1 MMRAV
6 RHPMNA
12 ALAAF
17 FCFSGL
23 VHGAESMSA
32 SDARVARMGRTVDA
46 DAGAVRF
53 AYPGV
58 SFFVRFQGTSLAV
71 DAASTGDRSY
81 LDVIVDGAVRTLH
94 VEPAGRRL
102 VLADGLPPGAHTVQV
117 LHRSETWHGTVTLA
131 RFATDGGFV
140 APPVLPARRLMF
152 LGDSVTCGEALER
165 TPPGPKQ
172 PAWWNPRVS
181 YGMLAGAAL
190 QAQVHLVCHGGR
202 GLVRSWNG
210 KTDEFNLG
218 RLYELAIA
226 EPARPEPWDQRRYA
240 LDLIVSAIGT
250 NDFNQG
256 IPEREAYVR
265 EYVRLVRTLRRDH
278 PQARIVLTEGAILN
292 GEKKAALREYIDE
305 TIRRVAD
312 ARVYHVVS
320 QHYPGDAAD
329 AHPTREQHARM
340 AEDLVPQLREV
351 MGW

>member
-1 MMRAV
+1 M
-6 RHPMNA
+6 
-12 ALAAF
+12 LAN
-17 FCFSGL
+17 
-23 VHGAESMSA
+23 
-32 SDARVARMGRTVDA
+32 DARVARMGRTVDA

-58 SFFVRFQGTSLAV
+58 SFFVRFDGTSLAV

-81 LDVIVDGAVRTLH
+81 LDVVVDGVARTLH
-94 VEPAGRRL
+94 IDPAARRH
-102 VLADGLPPGAHTVQV
+102 VLAEALPPGVHTAQV
-117 LHRSETWHGTVTLA
+117 LHRSETWHGTVTLT
-131 RFATDGGFV
+131 RFATDGSFV
-140 APPVLPARRLMF
+140 APPVPPARRLMF

-172 PAWWNPRVS
+172 PVWWNPRMS

-210 KTDEFNLG
+210 RTDEFNLA

-226 EPARPEPWDQRRYA
+226 DPARPEAWDRRRYA
-240 LDLIVSAIGT
+240 PDLIVSAIGT

-265 EYVRLVRTLRRDH
+265 EYVRLVQALRRDH
-278 PQARIVLTEGAILN
+278 PQARIVLTEGAILS
-292 GEKKAALREYIDE
+292 GGKKAALRGYIDE
-305 TIRRVAD
+305 TIRRVGD
-312 ARVYHVVS
+312 ARVAHVDS
-320 QHYPGDAAD
+320 RHYPGDAAD

-340 AEDLVPQLREV
+340 AQDLVPQLRRL